1 MNYSGKTYT
10 DLCDKNSSNLKWC
23 YRCPNNSCTK
33 KNKSYVISGFNEDGR
48 YMYTK
53 EGGGFTAI
61 KTHMQKCIT
70 LERCVELFKG
80 EKKQRKLVES
90 KPGETSVYHRV
101 ILNFIELIVDEN
113 IPLWCCN
120 KKKFRN
126 ILYRGESVHEKK
138 RLCTKTLSK
147 IMHERANLVQ
157 AKVAKEMVSN
167 VFKCFW
173 NRI

>member
-1 MNYSGKTYT
+1 MNYSGKTYA
-10 DLCDKNSSNLKWC
+10 DLCDKKLINSKWC

-33 KNKSYVISGFNEDGR
+33 KNKSYVVSGFNEDGR

-70 LERCVELFKG
+70 VEGCVELFEG
-80 EKKQRKLVES
+80 EKKQRTLVES
-90 KPGETSVYHRV
+90 KSGENSVHHRV
-101 ILNFIELIVDEN
+101 SLDFMELIVDEN
-113 IPLWCCN
+113 IPLSCCN

-126 ILYRGESVHEKK
+126 IIYRGKSVHEKK

-147 IMHERANLVQ
+147 IMHEVAKLVQ
-157 AKVAKEMVSN
+157 AKIAKEMVSN
-167 VFKCFW
+167 VLK
-173 NRI
+173 